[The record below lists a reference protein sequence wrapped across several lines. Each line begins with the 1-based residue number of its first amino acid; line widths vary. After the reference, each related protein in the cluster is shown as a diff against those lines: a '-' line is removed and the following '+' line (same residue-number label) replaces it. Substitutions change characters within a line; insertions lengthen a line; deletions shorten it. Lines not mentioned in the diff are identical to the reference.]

1 MEIITLKE
9 ASKIYKISYT
19 YLFERKLEYGFSYQS
34 KSEKK
39 KVGKWLADKKEFEEK
54 FKANHNAN
62 RLTSEI
68 KEVKKCQ
75 SKSVVNTG
83 TLTSSRLVDR
93 ELGAL
98 LHDRQKA
105 SVRVS

>member
-9 ASKIYKISYT
+9 ASKISKLSYT

-83 TLTSSRLVDR
+83 TLTSSRQMAE
-93 ELGAL
+93 ELGNL
-98 LHDRQKA
+98 LARQTKGK
-105 SVRVS
+105 R